1 MVTTTI
7 TAEIAEPRGQTQYLL
22 DIERYRQGG
31 RQLRALQWRRSLKR
45 AAAGICQALPVGASY
60 AWYALCIARSA
71 IARERERS
79 AYRRA
84 LQALNP
90 RILQDIGLHRSE
102 IPWALN
108 TLSTT
113 GKLSRLS
120 AWSAWD

>member
-7 TAEIAEPRGQTQYLL
+7 TAEIAKPQGPTQYL

-45 AAAGICQALPVGASY
+45 AAARIYQALHVGASY
-60 AWYALCIARSA
+60 AWCALGIACST

-90 RILQDIGLHRSE
+90 RILQDIGLDRSE

-113 GKLSRLS
+113 GRLSRLS
-120 AWSAWD
+120 AWSVRD